1 MTSTLGFYK
10 KPKVLHSPSFD
21 DDDDDEDGLFANEE
35 DDEYLQEVPY
45 TSSSSIDRG
54 SIGSIPWND
63 DAIRLNQIEWEKVE
77 NMLAGIEDLPTD
89 DDLRKEILDWQ
100 KKFPKL
106 MGRKTSPYRIKALS
120 SDTLES
126 LPSLNI
132 SSSDEDEMD
141 DDITPTREKVIQHE
155 EPTVAAAFRQT
166 YRKTSD
172 ESNDLNSLLKNFTL
186 TTVPLKL
193 NERET
198 MHNPGNKRKC
208 ATSSTSSSY
217 SPPTPTNVPIV
228 QPTTSSQHRLRM
240 PPILNVLEST
250 RKFRNL
256 GRHQVNPSF
265 VQLTHVQQAKSAVV
279 TQDQNARSRFNTG
292 HRSAW
297 HVPLAANR
305 FFNNRN
311 SIVLPSLSSSRQQ
324 QQQIIHQYN
333 SQPTTISNSSD
344 LNTTTPS
351 STREHFL
358 RTNNANIYKS
368 SQILASINKRD
379 KFGGPTTTASTQTTN
394 NTSTNSGRSISAAIP
409 TYHPRSTFNVFYL
422 PYSASK
428 FHAFK

>member
-1 MTSTLGFYK
+1 MTSALEFYK

-21 DDDDDEDGLFANEE
+21 DDEDDGLFANDE

-63 DAIRLNQIEWEKVE
+63 DAIRLNQLEWEKVE
-77 NMLAGIEDLPTD
+77 NMLAGTEDLPAD
-89 DDLRKEILDWQ
+89 EDLRKEILDWQ

-106 MGRKTSPYRIKALS
+106 MGRKASAYRIKALS

-132 SSSDEDEMD
+132 SSSDEGEMD
-141 DDITPTREKVIQHE
+141 DDITLTRGRQIKHE
-155 EPTVAAAFRQT
+155 DSTGVQAFRPAF
-166 YRKTSD
+166 RKTSD
-172 ESNDLNSLLKNFTL
+172 ESNEINSLLKNFTL

-193 NERET
+193 NKRENT
-198 MHNPGNKRKC
+198 QNSGNKRKC
-208 ATSSTSSSY
+208 ATSSSSSF
-217 SPPTPTNVPIV
+217 SPQTPTNVPIA
-228 QPTTSSQHRLRM
+228 QPKTSSHQQRLRM

-265 VQLTHVQQAKSAVV
+265 VQLTHVQQAKSAVI
-279 TQDQNARSRFNTG
+279 TQDQNGRSRFNAG

-311 SIVLPSLSSSRQQ
+311 SIILPSISSRQQ
-324 QQQIIHQYN
+324 IIQQYN
-333 SQPTTISNSSD
+333 SQPVTISNSSD
-344 LNTTTPS
+344 VNTTTPS
-351 STREHFL
+351 STREHFR
-358 RTNNANIYKS
+358 RTHANMYKTYQS
-368 SQILASINKRD
+368 TTIKRD
-379 KFGGPTTTASTQTTN
+379 KFNDPSTTASSTQTTN
-394 NTSTNSGRSISAAIP
+394 NNTSNSGRSISAAVP